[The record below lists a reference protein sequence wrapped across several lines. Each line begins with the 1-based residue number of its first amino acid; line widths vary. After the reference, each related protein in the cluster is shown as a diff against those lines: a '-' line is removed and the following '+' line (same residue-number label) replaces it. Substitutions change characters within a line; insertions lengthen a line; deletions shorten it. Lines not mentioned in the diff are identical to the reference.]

1 MKQSNLTPSAY
12 YLLLITLLPLSGCE
26 QRDTAQPPTPPAESV
41 AEPVIIPNA
50 DRLQPDPSTAVETQ
64 AVAPESNAMPTKPPD
79 KPNTLKIPNLTQQ
92 TTPDNALALRFLA
105 TGESFYTEIA
115 LANGILSY
123 TYFEDTAG
131 RCAQWVKSSPC
142 WRQSDLKTISM
153 ALATEDLDNLYTV
166 VKDSGIL
173 TLKRA
178 TFGDAKA
185 GQRHYDQHLEVNID
199 GTTKKL
205 VYQHFPGASKKP
217 EAFARLETALLAY
230 ANDLPH

>member
-1 MKQSNLTPSAY
+1 MKQSNITPSAY
-12 YLLLITLLPLSGCE
+12 YLLLLTLPPLSGCE
-26 QRDTAQPPTPPAESV
+26 QRDTAPPQPTPPIESV

-50 DRLQPDPSTAVETQ
+50 DKLQPDPSTAVETQ
-64 AVAPESNAMPTKPPD
+64 AVAPESNAMPPD
-79 KPNTLKIPNLTQQ
+79 KPNTLKIPNFAQQ
-92 TTPDNALALRFLA
+92 TTPDNELALRFLA

-123 TYFEDTAG
+123 TYFEDTTG

-142 WRQSDLKTISM
+142 WQQSDLKTISM
-153 ALATEDLDNLYTV
+153 ALTSEDLDNLYAV

-185 GQRHYDQHLEVNID
+185 GQRHYDQRLEVSID
-199 GTTKKL
+199 GTSKKL

>member
-1 MKQSNLTPSAY
+1 MKQPNLATAAY
-12 YLLLITLLPLSGCE
+12 SLLLLTLLLLSGCE
-26 QRDTAQPPTPPAESV
+26 QRAPPPPMPPAESIA
-41 AEPVIIPNA
+41 AEPVIIPEA
-50 DRLQPDPSTAVETQ
+50 DKLQPDHSTVVQTHP
-64 AVAPESNAMPTKPPD
+64 PEQNAMPTKPPD
-79 KPNTLKIPNLTQQ
+79 KPNTLKIPNFAQQ
-92 TTPDNALALRFLA
+92 ATPDNTLALRFLA

-123 TYFEDTAG
+123 TYFEDTTG

-142 WRQSDLKTISM
+142 WQQSDLKTISM
-153 ALATEDLDNLYTV
+153 ALTTEDLDNLYAV

-185 GQRHYDQHLEVNID
+185 GQRHYDQCLEVSID
-199 GTTKKL
+199 GTSKKL